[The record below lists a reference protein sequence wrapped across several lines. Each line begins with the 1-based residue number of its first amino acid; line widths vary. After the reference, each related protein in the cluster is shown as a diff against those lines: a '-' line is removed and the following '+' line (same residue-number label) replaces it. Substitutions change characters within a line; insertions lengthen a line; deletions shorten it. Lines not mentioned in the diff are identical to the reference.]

1 MEIVLY
7 CIAAYFIVGVA
18 ILLRELLLYPE
29 VEADL
34 HDLVGA
40 SIVCV
45 VLWPF
50 FVVWC
55 IREWWAERD
64 DG

>member
-1 MEIVLY
+1 MELAIVCVL
-7 CIAAYFIVGVA
+7 AYLAVGVA

-29 VEADL
+29 AEENL
-34 HDLVGA
+34 HDLISA
-40 SIVCV
+40 SLVCV

-55 IREWWAERD
+55 IREWWADRD
-64 DG
+64 GM